1 MLFLITKTFLPMV
14 KTNLINSERKWY
26 MLSTVFIF
34 VLSLLSFT
42 NISAQALACNDN
54 VQVSLNQNCEANI
67 SPGMILE
74 GEDEDL
80 IDNYSVT
87 IGGITGTIITAPGV
101 YSVTITDSSNGNSC
115 WGNITVE
122 DKLAPAITGC
132 SCPTGNND
140 PECQFLCTDLDN
152 VLNNL
157 IPVPQPEVE
166 ENCGSYVS
174 EYTDQVADGGCGE
187 KVITRTWLFTDN
199 SGNTATGCIQEFRT
213 LAVTLADIV
222 APVSPIE
229 LGCGADVSMPA
240 IVAYFTPTVGAD
252 IATTY
257 GFPTANGVAIN
268 GAICNLVAT
277 KVDLEIPVCD
287 QSCSNSFKVI
297 RDWTV
302 LDWCTAEITN
312 FTQIIKAVD
321 NEAPTVQAQD
331 MTVST
336 SPWVCEANF
345 YLQAPSILHDDC
357 TNFVEYTV
365 SGPAGVTITYD
376 SQFDLYYA
384 SNLPKGMHTFVYTA
398 SDCCANTA
406 QDPILV
412 TVTDQTAPVAI
423 AKQNIVISLTQAANG
438 EGSAKLYAPSIDNG
452 SHDGCTGVKLEIRR
466 DNDECDFNGNAT
478 YNNDGHTFDN
488 NNDID
493 DGLWVKFCCED
504 LTNAEVDVDGDGE
517 LDPGY
522 VKVWMR
528 VWDDGDM
535 NGTYGTSGDNFN
547 ETWSFVKVEDKLNPS
562 IQCPPN
568 VVISCEDDADDLSL
582 TGTATGSFTCGGATV
597 LYNDIV
603 NNVNSCGVGSIV
615 RRWSIEGSP
624 QIFCDQ
630 NITKSASDLFDGT
643 ISWPGDFTTDCTDL
657 DGNENIPTWSS
668 PGCSLV
674 GYNVASDTFQF
685 EDGACFKIINEWTV
699 IDWCQYDPNTTSPEG
714 IWSHIQIIKVLDDE
728 APVLTCA
735 NQMYAVDDHQDADN
749 DGNKCESISLMLTNT
764 ADDNG
769 DCASQWLKWTVLVD
783 VWGDGTYDYE
793 FSSNLPTFDSNFN
806 DTNGNGIGDI
816 YLAPTSSGE
825 EVKVTLPDD
834 IQGSMSN
841 HKVKWSVSDGCQ
853 NVTSCENTF
862 MVVDKKAPTPYC
874 IDLST
879 ALMESGMVE
888 IWACDFDLGSFDN
901 CTADQDLRFT
911 FTSAP
916 PQNDPSFNDVTGCSS
931 KIFDCDD
938 LTDST
943 ITVTMYVWDEKGNSD
958 FCDVELTLIDNQGG
972 CDTGNGMRI
981 AGSITTPDNT
991 VLNDIEIVLQAPSI
1005 EITKFDNTNE
1015 DGDYAFNNNPE
1026 LATYSI
1032 APKKDDNYLDGVST
1046 LDLVKIQRHIL
1057 GLADLN
1063 DAYKI
1068 IAADINNDEDVS
1080 AVDLLQLR
1088 KLILGVIT
1096 ELPSNTSYVMVD
1108 AAQEFADITDPWPLH
1123 TDIIISSLE
1132 NHMTDQNFVAIKVGD
1147 VTDNAT
1153 YGLTQTKISEVRS
1166 NKTLGLSIDN
1176 QLFAMSETMSIDVN
1190 ASNTES
1196 VLGLQ
1201 FSISIDGLENVSLIS
1216 GLLNITEA
1224 NYRIEE
1230 SEIRFS
1236 WSAAQAMN
1244 LATND
1249 VIFSIEGIA
1258 TKAIT
1263 TEQAISLNENS
1274 FVSSEAYDSDLKI
1287 MDLAI
1292 ETRELASQ
1300 DVFEVNQNEPN
1311 PFGDVTSIGYN
1322 LPKEGKVS
1330 LSVTDVS
1337 GKVVFTRSNTAPK
1350 GEGQFVIE
1358 ASNLKRSGVYYYTI
1372 TSGDYSSTNKM
1383 ILIK

>member
-1 MLFLITKTFLPMV
+1 MV
-14 KTNLINSERKWY
+14 KTYFINSKRKWC
-26 MLSTVFIF
+26 MLSTALIF
-34 VLSLLSFT
+34 ALSILSFT
-42 NISAQALACNDN
+42 NVSAQALACNDN
-54 VQVSLNQNCEANI
+54 VQVSLNQNCEADI
-67 SPGMILE
+67 TPGMILE

-87 IGGITGTIITAPGV
+87 IGGVTGTIITVPGV
-101 YSVTITDSSNGNSC
+101 YSVTITDSTNGNSC
-115 WGNITVE
+115 WGAITVE

-132 SCPTGNND
+132 DCPPGNDD

-152 VLNNL
+152 VLSNS

-174 EYTDQVADGGCGE
+174 EYTDQIVDGGCGE

-199 SGNTATGCIQEFRT
+199 SGNTANGCTQEFRT
-213 LAVTLADIV
+213 LAVSLADIV
-222 APVSPIE
+222 PPVNPIE
-229 LGCGADVSMPA
+229 LGCGADISMPA
-240 IVAYFTPTVGAD
+240 IVNYFTPIVGASV
-252 IATTY
+252 ALTY
-257 GFPTANGVAIN
+257 GYPTANGVAIN
-268 GAICNLVAT
+268 GAICNLVAS

-312 FTQIIKAVD
+312 YTQIIKAVD

-357 TNFVEYTV
+357 TSFVDYTV

-376 SQFDLYYA
+376 SQFDLYYV
-384 SNLPKGMHTFVYTA
+384 SNLPKGVHTFVYTA
-398 SDCCANTA
+398 SDCCDNTA

-412 TVTDQTAPVAI
+412 TVKDKTAPVAI

-438 EGSAKLYAPSIDNG
+438 QGSAKLYAPSIDNG

-466 DNDECDFNGNAT
+466 DNDECNVNGNAT
-478 YNNDGHTFDN
+478 YNNDGHTFDS
-488 NNDID
+488 NNDTD
-493 DGLWVKFCCED
+493 DGKWVKFCCED
-504 LTNAEVDVDGDGE
+504 LTNVEVDIDGDGV

-535 NGTYGTSGDNFN
+535 NGTFGSTGDNFN
-547 ETWSFVKVEDKLNPS
+547 ETWAFVKVEDKLNPS
-562 IQCPPN
+562 IQCPPD
-568 VVISCEDDADDLSL
+568 VVISCDDDADDLSL
-582 TGTATGSFTCGGATV
+582 TGTATGSFTCAGATV
-597 LYNDIV
+597 VFNDIV
-603 NNVNSCGVGSIV
+603 NNVNTCGVGNIV
-615 RRWSIEGSP
+615 RRWSIEAHP

-630 NITKSASDLFDGT
+630 QITKSAGDLFDGDIT
-643 ISWPGDFTTDCTDL
+643 WPNDFTTDCTDT
-657 DGNENIPTWSS
+657 DGNDNIPTWSS

-699 IDWCQYDPNTTSPEG
+699 IDWCQYDPNATNPEG

-728 APVLTCA
+728 APIMTCA
-735 NQMYAVDDHQDADN
+735 NQMYAVNDNQDADN
-749 DGNKCESISLMLTNT
+749 DGNKCEIKSLMLTNT

-769 DCASQWLKWTVLVD
+769 DCSSKWLKWTVLVD

-853 NVTSCENTF
+853 NITSCENTF

-874 IDLST
+874 IDIST

-901 CTADQDLRFT
+901 CTSSEDLRFT
-911 FTSAP
+911 FTSTP
-916 PQNDPSFNDVTGCSS
+916 PQSDPSFNDETGCSS

-943 ITVTMYVWDEKGNSD
+943 VTVTMYVWDEKGNSD
-958 FCDVELTLIDNQGG
+958 FCDVELTLVDNQGG
-972 CDTGNGMRI
+972 CDTTDGMRI
-981 AGSITTPDNT
+981 AGSVSTPDNK
-991 VLNDIEIVLQAPSI
+991 VINDIEVVLQAPSI

-1015 DGDYAFNNNPE
+1015 EGDYAFNNNPA

-1032 APKKDDNYLDGVST
+1032 APTKNDNFLDGVST

-1068 IAADINNDEDVS
+1068 IAADINNDEYIG
-1080 AVDLLQLR
+1080 AADLLQLR

-1108 AAQEFADITDPWPLH
+1108 AAQEFSDINDPWPLH
-1123 TDIIISSLE
+1123 TDIIISPLE
-1132 NHMTDQNFVAIKVGD
+1132 THMNDQNFVAIKVGD
-1147 VTDNAT
+1147 VTNNAT
-1153 YGLTQTKISEVRS
+1153 YGLTQTANSEVRS
-1166 NKTLGLSIDN
+1166 SKTLSLSIDN
-1176 QLFAMSETMSIDVN
+1176 QMLVKNEVTSINVN
-1190 ASNTES
+1190 ATNTKS

-1201 FSISIDGLENVSLIS
+1201 FALNIEGLDNVTLTS
-1216 GLLNITEA
+1216 GALNITEA
-1224 NYRIEE
+1224 NYRMEG
-1230 SEIRFS
+1230 SEIKFS

-1244 LATND
+1244 LIAEEAL
-1249 VIFSIEGIA
+1249 FSIDGIA
-1258 TKAIT
+1258 TKAIST
-1263 TEQAISLNENS
+1263 DEVITLNNRS
-1274 FVSSEAYDSDLKI
+1274 TVSSEAYGADLEI

-1292 ETRELASQ
+1292 ASRDLASIS
-1300 DVFEVNQNEPN
+1300 VFEVSQNEPN
-1311 PFGDVTSIGYN
+1311 PFGDVTSIAYN
-1322 LPKEGKVS
+1322 LSEAGKVS
-1330 LSVTDVS
+1330 LSITDVN
-1337 GKVVFTRSNTAPK
+1337 GKVVFKTSTDAPM
-1350 GEGQFVIE
+1350 GEGQFAIE
-1358 ASNLKRSGVYYYTI
+1358 ASNLNQSGVYYYTV
-1372 TSGDYSSTNKM
+1372 TSGDHSVTNKM

>member
-1 MLFLITKTFLPMV
+1 
-14 KTNLINSERKWY
+14 
-26 MLSTVFIF
+26 MLSIVFIF
-34 VLSLLSFT
+34 ALSLLSFAES
-42 NISAQALACNDN
+42 SAQALACNDN
-54 VQVSLNQNCEANI
+54 VQVSLNQNCEADI
-67 SPGMILE
+67 TPAMILE

-80 IDNYSVT
+80 LDNYSVS
-87 IGGITGTIITAPGV
+87 IGGVTGTTVTAPGV

-122 DKLAPAITGC
+122 DKLAPAIIGC
-132 SCPTGNND
+132 DCPPGNDD

-157 IPVPQPEVE
+157 IPVPQPLVE

-174 EYTDQVADGGCGE
+174 EYTDLVTDGGCGE

-199 SGNTATGCIQEFRT
+199 SGNTATGCTQEFRT
-213 LAVTLADIV
+213 LAVTLADLV
-222 APVSPIE
+222 PPVSPIE
-229 LGCGADVSMPA
+229 LGCAADVSMPA
-240 IVAYFTPTVGAD
+240 IVDYFTPIVGAD
-252 IATTY
+252 LAITY
-257 GFPTANGVAIN
+257 GYPTANGIAIN
-268 GAICNLVAT
+268 GAVCNLVAS

-297 RDWTV
+297 REWTI
-302 LDWCTAEITN
+302 LDWCATEITN
-312 FTQIIKAVD
+312 YTQIIKAVD

-357 TNFVEYTV
+357 TSFVDYSV

-376 SQFDLYYA
+376 PQFDLYYV
-384 SNLPKGMHTFVYTA
+384 SNLPKGVHTFIYTA
-398 SDCCANTA
+398 SDCCENTA

-412 TVTDQTAPVAI
+412 TVVDQTAPVAV

-438 EGSAKLYAPSIDNG
+438 QGSAKLYAPSVDNG

-466 DNDECDFNGNAT
+466 DNDECNVTGNAT

-488 NNDID
+488 NNDPD
-493 DGLWVKFCCED
+493 NGNWVKFCCED

-547 ETWSFVKVEDKLNPS
+547 ETWAFVKVEDKLNPS
-562 IQCPPN
+562 IQCPPD
-568 VVISCEDDADDLSL
+568 VVISCEDDADDLSI
-582 TGTATGSFTCGGATV
+582 TGTATGSFTCAGATV
-597 LYNDIV
+597 VYNDVV
-603 NNVNSCGVGSIV
+603 NTVNSCGVGSIV
-615 RRWSIEGSP
+615 RRWSIEGHP
-624 QIFCDQ
+624 QVFCDQ
-630 NITKSASDLFDGT
+630 NITKSEGDLFDGN
-643 ISWPGDFTTDCTDL
+643 ISWPNDFTTDCTDV

-674 GYNVASDTFQF
+674 GYNVESDTFQF

-699 IDWCQYDPNTTSPEG
+699 IDWCQYDPNDTSPTG
-714 IWSHIQIIKVLDDE
+714 IWSHVQIIKVLDDE
-728 APVLTCA
+728 APIMTCA
-735 NQMYAVDDHQDADN
+735 NQMYAVDDNQDADN
-749 DGNKCESISLMLTNT
+749 DGNKCESIALMLTNT

-769 DCASQWLKWTVLVD
+769 DCSSQWLKWTVLVD
-783 VWGDGTYDYE
+783 LWGDGTYDYE
-793 FSSNLPTFDSNFN
+793 FSSNLPTFDNNFN
-806 DTNGNGIGDI
+806 DTNGNGIDDI

-853 NVTSCENTF
+853 NVTTCENTF
-862 MVVDKKAPTPYC
+862 MVVDKKSPTPYC
-874 IDLST
+874 IDIST

-901 CTADQDLRFT
+901 CTSSEDLRFT
-911 FTSAP
+911 FTATQ
-916 PQNDPSFNDVTGCSS
+916 PQNDPNFNEATGCSS
-931 KIFDCDD
+931 KVFDCDD
-938 LTDST
+938 LSDST

-981 AGSITTPDNT
+981 AGSITTPDNKF
-991 VLNDIEIVLQAPSI
+991 LNDIEVVLQAPSI

-1015 DGDYAFNNNPE
+1015 EGEYAFNNNPG

-1032 APKKDDNYLDGVST
+1032 APNKDDNYLDGVST

-1068 IAADINNDEDVS
+1068 IASDINNDENVS

-1108 AAQEFADITDPWPLH
+1108 AAQEFADIDEPWPLH
-1123 TDIIISSLE
+1123 TDIIISPLE
-1132 NHMTDQNFVAIKVGD
+1132 NHMNNQNFIAIKVGD
-1147 VTDNAT
+1147 VTNNAT
-1153 YGLTQTKISEVRS
+1153 YGLTQIANANVRS
-1166 NKTLGLSIDN
+1166 NKTFGIYSEN
-1176 QLFAMSETMSIDVN
+1176 QIFAKNEAITIAVN

-1196 VLGLQ
+1196 IFGLQ
-1201 FSISIDGLENVSLIS
+1201 FAVNIEGLENVRLSS
-1216 GLLNITEA
+1216 GALNISDA
-1224 NYRIEE
+1224 NYSIEG

-1236 WSAAQAMN
+1236 WSTPQAIN
-1244 LATND
+1244 VVATE
-1249 VIFSIEGIA
+1249 VLFSIDG
-1258 TKAIT
+1258 T
-1263 TEQAISLNENS
+1263 TTQSTSTAKVISLFEES
-1274 FVSSEAYDSDLKI
+1274 SLTSEAYGSDLET
-1287 MDLAI
+1287 MDLSMV
-1292 ETRELASQ
+1292 TRDLESNI
-1300 DVFEVNQNEPN
+1300 VFEVHQNEPN
-1311 PFGDVTSIGYN
+1311 PFGDVTSIAYN
-1322 LPKEGKVS
+1322 LPEAGKVS
-1330 LSVTDVS
+1330 ILITDVT
-1337 GKVVFTRSNTAPK
+1337 GKMIYTRSNDAPK

-1358 ASNLKRSGVYYYTI
+1358 ASNLNQSGVYYYTI
-1372 TSGDYSSTNKM
+1372 TSGDHSMTSKM